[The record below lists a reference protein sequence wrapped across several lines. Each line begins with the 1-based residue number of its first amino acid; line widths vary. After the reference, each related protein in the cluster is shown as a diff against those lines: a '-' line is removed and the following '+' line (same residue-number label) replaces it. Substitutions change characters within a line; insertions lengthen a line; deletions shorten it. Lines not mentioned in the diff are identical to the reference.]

1 MSFPVSM
8 HSALDI
14 AAWFLNEVDRKAG
27 DSITN
32 LKLQKL
38 VYYAQA
44 WAVTLLGRKLF
55 EETVEAWAHGPVV
68 DVVYQE
74 HKGYGYSGL
83 PRSRRKLQLAPEERV
98 VLEDVLAV
106 YGEHSAKF
114 LEVLTHSEQPWQSV
128 WGDRPAT
135 SRSRREIPLSLMRE
149 FYQRQ
154 YENREDPN
162 MKVDLKQMRPELLE
176 EGIISLSPLPAD
188 HFPADHDEYVRAVN
202 RDLAARPRRQRR
214 IVHARA

>member
-1 MSFPVSM
+1 MSM
-8 HSALDI
+8 HSALDV

-44 WAVTLLGRKLF
+44 WAVALLGRPLF
-55 EETVEAWAHGPVV
+55 SETVEAWAHGPVV

-74 HKGYGYSGL
+74 YKGHGFGSL
-83 PRSRRKLQLAPEERV
+83 PRSRRKPRFEPEERV
-98 VLEDVLAV
+98 ILEDVLAV

-114 LEVLTHSEQPWQSV
+114 LEALTHSEQPWQSV
-128 WGDRPAT
+128 WGDRPAN
-135 SRSRREIPLSLMRE
+135 SRSRREIPVERMQD
-149 FYQRQ
+149 FYLQQ
-154 YENREDPN
+154 YEHRQDPD

-176 EGIISLSPLPAD
+176 EGIIALPPLADD
-188 HFPADHDEYVRAVN
+188 HFPADHDEYMRGVS

-214 IVHARA
+214 VVAGPA

>member
-1 MSFPVSM
+1 M
-8 HSALDI
+8 HTALDV
-14 AAWFLNEVDRKAG
+14 AGWFLNEIDRKAG

-44 WAVTLLGRKLF
+44 WAATLLGRPLF
-55 EETVEAWAHGPVV
+55 DEPVEAWAHGPVV

-74 HKGYGYSGL
+74 YKQFGYQGL
-83 PRSRRKLQLAPEERV
+83 PGSRRRPRFSPVERV
-98 VLEDVLAV
+98 VLEDVLAI

-114 LEVLTHSEQPWQSV
+114 LEELTHGEMPWQSV

-135 SRSRREIPLSLMRE
+135 SRSRREIPLPVLRE
-149 FYQRQ
+149 FYGSPFER
-154 YENREDPN
+154 REDPH
-162 MKVDLKQMRPELLE
+162 MKVDLMQLRAELLDA
-176 EGIISLSPLPAD
+176 GLISLSPLPTD

-202 RDLAARPRRQRR
+202 RDLAARPKRQRK
-214 IVHARA
+214 VVPAST

>member
-1 MSFPVSM
+1 M

-14 AAWFLNEVDRKAG
+14 AAWFLNEVDRRAG

-44 WAVTLLGRKLF
+44 WAVTLLGRPLF
-55 EETVEAWAHGPVV
+55 AEAVEAWAHGPVV
-68 DVVYQE
+68 DAVYQE
-74 HKGYGYSGL
+74 YKGHRYSGL
-83 PRSRRKLQLAPEERV
+83 PGSRKKPRFSPEERV

-114 LEVLTHSEQPWQSV
+114 LEALTHSEGPWETV

-135 SRSRREIPLSLMRE
+135 SRSRRAIPLSLMRE
-149 FYQRQ
+149 FYLRQ
-154 YENREDPN
+154 YDGREDPN

-176 EGIISLSPLPAD
+176 PGIIPLPPLPED
-188 HFPADHDEYVRAVN
+188 HFPADHSDYVRAVG
-202 RDLAARPRRQRR
+202 RDLAARPRRRPR
-214 IVHARA
+214 GVPAPA

>member
-1 MSFPVSM
+1 M
-8 HSALDI
+8 HSALDV

-44 WAVTLLGRKLF
+44 WSVALLGRPLF
-55 EETVEAWAHGPVV
+55 EERVEAWAHGPVV

-74 HKGYGYSGL
+74 YKQYGYDGL
-83 PRSRRKLQLAPEERV
+83 PRSRKRPRFTPEERV
-98 VLEDVLAV
+98 VLEDVLSV

-114 LEVLTHSEQPWQSV
+114 LETLTHSEQPWATA
-128 WGDRPAT
+128 WGDRPAA
-135 SRSRREIPLSLMRE
+135 SRSRREIPLPLMRE
-149 FYQRQ
+149 FYLGQ
-154 YENREDPN
+154 YENRDDSG

-176 EGIISLSPLPAD
+176 EGIIPLPPLPD
-188 HFPADHDEYVRAVN
+188 DRFPADHDEYARAVG
-202 RDLAARPRRQRR
+202 RDLAARPRRRR
-214 IVHARA
+214 RVVPAHA